1 MQFMTAI
8 DDFRGRKSSAPRALE
23 RTMTDDV
30 RIGAAIKLIQ
40 RVGGKKIGFLGLSL
54 NAPAYDVR
62 ESPILQIMKALVGE
76 GVEVIAHEPAICA
89 GACLHNRPDR
99 VQHTDL
105 QTVTVMQGLS
115 KALHKSAASV
125 IDGCETV
132 VVTYHTRE
140 LQKLIASR
148 RGRCKVIDLIDLFSP
163 QPCTVAHADGRT
175 HH

>member
-8 DDFRGRKSSAPRALE
+8 DDLRGRESSVPRGLE

-62 ESPILQIMKALVGE
+62 KSPMLQIMKVLVGE
-76 GVEVIAHEPAICA
+76 GVQVTAYEPAIRA
-89 GACLHNRPDR
+89 GACLHNRLDG
-99 VQHTDL
+99 VQHAGL

-115 KALHKSAASV
+115 KVLHKSAASV
-125 IDGCETV
+125 IDGCETL
-132 VVTYHTRE
+132 VVTYHTKE

-148 RGRCKVIDLIDLFSP
+148 RGRCKLIDLIDLFSP